1 VAEPA
6 RARCPFARARRDNP
20 RARLLAHA
28 LIQHAMLDQQLK
40 TYRACSDTAKDL
52 ANVVESGQR
61 TGITTLAAGLRR
73 LLPWPFK

>member
-1 VAEPA
+1 
-6 RARCPFARARRDNP
+6 
-20 RARLLAHA
+20 
-28 LIQHAMLDQQLK
+28 MLDQQLK